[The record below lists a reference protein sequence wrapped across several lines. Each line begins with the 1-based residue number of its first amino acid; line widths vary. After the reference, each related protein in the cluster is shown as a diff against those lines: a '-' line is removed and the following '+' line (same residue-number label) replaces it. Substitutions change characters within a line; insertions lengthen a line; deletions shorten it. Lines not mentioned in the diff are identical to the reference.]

1 MEKELNQPI
10 TDMNSDEIIYDTAQK
25 YKYKLFDKVNHY
37 GEDHFIKKVPVAYRL
52 CKTIDKKSK
61 YLKND
66 NGERDL
72 SNYNSKFPPGFKQPQ
87 GTRFINS
94 YKRHK
99 QFLSATDP
107 SNPWWKVQINHT
119 PLDIRRIT
127 ETPILHNYK
136 YKVIDNNCYGQFL
149 SDISTDIHKIN
160 NISIPSS
167 PDEFIKESHERE
179 TSSFENEISKM
190 KKTPIFPYIDQP
202 HVSSELWIRYCY
214 NILVKDGESSDNITA
229 IRYIEEILSPGYVP
243 DRNYD
248 KYVNQVNGLVR
259 KYQMKYMDHIRLHA
273 AQVIRRFYL
282 KYIKNQTSKKLT
294 TSFRSSLRSPKR
306 NKKLTHSEIIM
317 CVECNTNKAVL
328 HCTKCPESKDFC
340 PSCWVDMHVFI
351 NINYYFIII

>member
-1 MEKELNQPI
+1 MEKELNEQI
-10 TDMNSDEIIYDTAQK
+10 TNMNPDEVIYDSAEK
-25 YKYKLFDKVNHY
+25 YKYKLYDKVNHY
-37 GEDHFIKKVPVAYRL
+37 GEDHFDKKLPIAYKL
-52 CKTIDKKSK
+52 CKAINKKSK

-72 SNYNSKFPPGFKQPQ
+72 NNYNEKFPPGFKQPQ

-107 SNPWWKVQINHT
+107 TNPWWKVQINHT

-136 YKVIDNNCYGQFL
+136 YKVIDNNGYGQFL

-160 NISIPSS
+160 SITIPFT
-167 PDEFIKESHERE
+167 PNDFIKESHERE
-179 TSSFENEISKM
+179 HSSFENEISKM

-214 NILVKDGESSDNITA
+214 NILVKDGDNNDNTTA

-248 KYVNQVNGLVR
+248 KYINQVNSLVR
-259 KYQMKYMDHIRLHA
+259 KYQMKYMDNIRLHA
-273 AQVIRRFYL
+273 TQVIRRL
-282 KYIKNQTSKKLT
+282 YIY
-294 TSFRSSLRSPKR
+294 
-306 NKKLTHSEIIM
+306 I
-317 CVECNTNKAVL
+317 
-328 HCTKCPESKDFC
+328 
-340 PSCWVDMHVFI
+340 
-351 NINYYFIII
+351 YYTVILCIVI